1 MNEQRQEVPR
11 QVFRR
16 PGVVNP
22 RRFVGEYCFELE
34 GLSEMV
40 RIRIFGALD
49 DDWYEVAQSH
59 YLQPPGA
66 SGPSMSETQ
75 RYGSVEE
82 ALSDVLDL
90 FSDGY
95 EQAVN
100 AGHVPDDSWLMP
112 SRELDW

>member
-1 MNEQRQEVPR
+1 MSEQREKLSR
-11 QVFRR
+11 QTFRR

-22 RRFVGEYCFELE
+22 RRFVDEYCFELE

-40 RIRIFGALD
+40 RVRIFGSLD
-49 DDWYEVAQSH
+49 EDWYEVAQSH

-82 ALSDVLDL
+82 ALNDVLGL
-90 FSDGY
+90 FSAGY
-95 EQAVN
+95 EQAVG
-100 AGHVPDDSWLMP
+100 AGHLPDDSWLMP